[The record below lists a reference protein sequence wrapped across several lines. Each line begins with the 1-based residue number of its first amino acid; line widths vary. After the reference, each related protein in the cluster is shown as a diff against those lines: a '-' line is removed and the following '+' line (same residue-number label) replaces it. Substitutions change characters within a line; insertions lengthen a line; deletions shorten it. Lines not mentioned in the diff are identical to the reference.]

1 MLWPFW
7 GFLIILFQNILFLKE
22 FLAYNGYFGLF
33 TKFKKGSGTSFW
45 CTFLHDFRI
54 RNGLY
59 LIVYHWTKFQCHTFF
74 LSQDVKQNVSLSS
87 YLDSDDFINFKIY
100 LGSTSKAMSDREKK
114 MEDGNISEY
123 LGNEKSFLD
132 KIKNIFHSFGR
143 AIVWW
148 KIKIW

>member
-22 FLAYNGYFGLF
+22 FLAYNGCFGLF
-33 TKFKKGSGTSFW
+33 TKFKKRSGTSFW
-45 CTFLHDFRI
+45 CTFPHDFPI
-54 RNGLY
+54 KNGLY
-59 LIVYHWTKFQCHTFF
+59 LILYYWTKFQCHTLF

-114 MEDGNISEY
+114 IEDGNT
-123 LGNEKSFLD
+123 
-132 KIKNIFHSFGR
+132 
-143 AIVWW
+143 
-148 KIKIW
+148 KIWISQERKELFR